1 MNTHNSIVKWLGIVV
16 VLQAIILLVV
26 VFGGPSIR
34 SAQAQIPDAGAQRDS
49 MIEQMKASN
58 EKLDKLLNLL
68 SDGHLQVQVI
78 TPDESKAHAK

>member
-1 MNTHNSIVKWLGIVV
+1 MNTKKWLGIVV
-16 VLQAIILLVV
+16 VLQAMILLVV
-26 VFGGPSIR
+26 IFGGPSIR
-34 SAQAQIPDAGAQRDS
+34 TAQAQIPDAGAQRDS
-49 MIEQMKASN
+49 MIEQMKATN